1 VKTFG
6 YLLLIAGF
14 LAGAFA
20 TALDVEET
28 NWALFWPAAVVAIA
42 GLATIKRQASSH
54 ARSEAVLT
62 ANRSELSESLGN
74 VVRTLDALKDD
85 ASFDSAA
92 LRAAIDDRLRPD
104 LQRFVVARESI
115 VHLVS
120 LTAYANI
127 MSEFAAGE
135 RYVNRVWSSSADGY
149 EEEASRYLERAAAQF
164 RRAHAELEE
173 AGLT

>member
-1 VKTFG
+1 VKALG
-6 YLLLIAGF
+6 YLLLVGGF

-20 TALDVEET
+20 TALDVEDT
-28 NWALFWPAAVVAIA
+28 NWTLFWPAAVVAVA
-42 GLATIKRQASSH
+42 GLATIKWQASSL

-74 VVRTLDALKDD
+74 VVRMLDELKADT
-85 ASFDSAA
+85 SLESTE

-104 LQRFVVARESI
+104 LQRFADARESI
-115 VHLVS
+115 VHLAS
-120 LTAYANI
+120 LQAYANI

-149 EEEASRYLERAAAQF
+149 EEEANRYLERAAAQF